1 MNPYERLINVMR
13 EQGAVKNP
21 PRLRLGTMV
30 SDSQCDIGTMI
41 LEKDDLYV
49 AEHLVDGYEIK
60 IMIEPSEK
68 KQNAKV
74 YHALK
79 KGDVVL
85 LYQIKEEKFVIIE
98 KVVNL

>member
-13 EQGAVKNP
+13 EQGSVKNP
-21 PRLRLGTMV
+21 PQLRLGTMI
-30 SDSQCDIGTMI
+30 SDSQCDIGTMV
-41 LEKDDLYV
+41 LESDDLYI

-60 IMIEPSEK
+60 IMVEPSEK
-68 KQNAKV
+68 KQTAKV
-74 YHALK
+74 YHALQ

-98 KVVNL
+98 KVVSL